1 MALASSGTLS
11 INDIAG
17 EFGGSSNPESLSEFY
32 RGGSRVPNS
41 PANSSIP
48 TSGTIAIS
56 NFYNGSASS
65 DIITGTGISTTQGGG
80 KNITFFYG
88 IRPCPITNGRWIYVA
103 TGTPQFQ
110 FISNSNTACGGSWS
124 DDYAETSGV
133 TIDSYYVTTGSLNF
147 GTANFRAPQNG
158 NLTPLQGKTCSRT
171 AFFGTNTTAST
182 TTQTQAGTTSDFAAG
197 VSPTNQYINT
207 APTLIG
213 ITNNT
218 TITVSWT

>member
-65 DIITGTGISTTQGGG
+65 DIITGTGVSITTGSG
-80 KNITFFYG
+80 KNIGFFYG
-88 IRPCPITNGRWIYVA
+88 IRPCPNTNGRYEYLA
-103 TGTPQFQ
+103 GNSPAFQ
-110 FISNSNTACGGSWS
+110 FISNSNVACGGSWS
-124 DDYAETSGV
+124 DNYAETSGV